1 MFLGGSYFAI
11 GSRLKFIKIV
21 MIWCAFLAFVV
32 ACAPKPDR
40 YVGYEGPSKQ
50 LSEVAVLR
58 AVGASIW
65 EIDGERFQH
74 PDPDRYYSEAHL
86 LPGDYQVT
94 AYRWFGVS
102 VLIVPRGYIEVT
114 RRFYL
119 SMEPGHVYE
128 LHADRTTG
136 PGFRVFFWVK
146 DATTGAIVAG
156 QVLK

>member
-1 MFLGGSYFAI
+1 MSLAGSSLATR
-11 GSRLKFIKIV
+11 SRVKLKKIV
-21 MIWCAFLAFVV
+21 VIWCAFLALLIG
-32 ACAPKPDR
+32 CAPKPDR
-40 YVGYEGPSKQ
+40 YIGYEGPSKQ
-50 LSEVAVLR
+50 ANEVALLR

-65 EIDGERFQH
+65 EIDGERFEH

-136 PGFRVFFWVK
+136 PGFRVSFWVK

-156 QVLK
+156 QELK